1 MGDES
6 SIEQRIQDALYAFP
20 YHYIPTLENGRFSLI
35 RYWGMSGLR
44 YMGRIQFILAQLESL
59 PFDSLVDIGCG
70 DGRLL
75 REIAKRYPE
84 KNLLGVDYSKRA
96 IQLARAMNPAVN
108 YKVVDIA
115 QSTEVELFEVATLIE
130 VIEHIPPQ
138 EVEQFLIGVAHTL
151 QHSGLLIL
159 TVPHTNMRLM
169 KRHHQHFTSTK
180 IVEMLSSC
188 FEDIDIT
195 FLDPESRTMRLV
207 YRLLGGNGEH
217 FLINNRF
224 LLSWFYELYITRYL
238 RTTDEE
244 VCKRIAVTCR
254 KR

>member
-1 MGDES
+1 MGNES
-6 SIEQRIQDALYAFP
+6 SIEQRIQETLYTFP
-20 YHYIPTLENGRFSLI
+20 YHYIPTLENSRFSSI

-44 YMGRIQFILAQLESL
+44 YMGRIQFILDQLESL
-59 PFDSLVDIGCG
+59 QFDSFVDIGCG

-75 REIAKRYPE
+75 REVAKRYPE

-96 IQLARAMNPAVN
+96 IQLARAMNPALS
-108 YKVVDIA
+108 YKVADIT
-115 QSTEVELFEVATLIE
+115 QSTEMELFEVATLVE
-130 VIEHIPPQ
+130 VVEHIPPR

-151 QHSGLLIL
+151 QPNGLLIL

-169 KRHHQHFTSTK
+169 KRHYQHFTSTTL
-180 IVEMLSSC
+180 VEALSPC
-188 FEDIDIT
+188 FRDIDIT
-195 FLDPESRTMRLV
+195 FLDPESRIMRLV
-207 YRLLGGNGEH
+207 YRLLGGDGEH

-224 LLSWFYELYITRYL
+224 LLSWFYKLYITRYL
-238 RTTDEE
+238 CTSDEE